1 MFEYNYKNKFS
12 VSHNTKIIP
21 NRGTYEQQKNRTWL
35 GQLPIKAQCI
45 IDLIHYYTTSMATLL
60 LYKLAT
66 NAIHWGSHVPP
77 AANTFLAPHLI
88 GLISMDPR
96 TPCWVSCW
104 QLQLLYSYISAKT
117 LFFFGVIVK
126 ALYDWLHCNVST
138 IWVPI
143 CIAQPFLWWWF
154 NLFRKNE
161 IRLLLMKNK
170 ILLHSSTI

>member
-45 IDLIHYYTTSMATLL
+45 IDLVHYYTTSMATLL

-77 AANTFLAPHLI
+77 AANTFLAPHFI
-88 GLISMDPR
+88 GLISMAPR
-96 TPCWVSCW
+96 TPCRVSCW
-104 QLQLLYSYISAKT
+104 RLQLLYSYISAKA
-117 LFFFGVIVK
+117 LFFFFWRDRKGSLWLTSLQCFYYMGTN
-126 ALYDWLHCNVST
+126 LYCT
-138 IWVPI
+138 T
-143 CIAQPFLWWWF
+143 
-154 NLFRKNE
+154 LFMVM
-161 IRLLLMKNK
+161 I
-170 ILLHSSTI
+170 